1 MNSYERMIY
10 DKYAYKKPY
19 IYLVYE
25 EFERRVNATPEEY
38 EGLKTGEC
46 RFDYDSWEKRLG
58 MTRYKMQS
66 SIKALVDENVL
77 KRKFQGQKNVSVSI
91 FYLCRF
97 DNKQDNNQN
106 NNQNHNCKDSNIN
119 VLDSSN
125 NNQNNNQSNNQNLNT
140 SIYNNPNIISN
151 NINSSSKDENKTT
164 KKKKSSTKSK
174 DFKFKSK
181 DHEEAFKEIW
191 SLYPKKKGI
200 AKARECINKLLDKIS
215 KDELIRCVERYKAEC
230 IEKNIEEQ
238 FIKYGSTFFGGDYED
253 YLDINYSKPSSS
265 TTKSKPTGSDNFD
278 W

>member
-1 MNSYERMIY
+1 MAEEKGFTIIPNSIFELSLTSNEYKVLIALYSFNNKE
-10 DKYAYKKPY
+10 KGYAYPSY
-19 IYLVYE
+19 
-25 EFERRVNATPEEY
+25 RQ
-38 EGLKTGEC
+38 LKQRGKISDDRT
-46 RFDYDSWEKRLG
+46 L
-58 MTRYKMQS
+58 
-66 SIKALVDENVL
+66 IKAINGLVD
-77 KRKFQGQKNVSVSI
+77 KNIITKSVSI
-91 FYLCRF
+91 GNGTKYFI
-97 DNKQDNNQN
+97 
-106 NNQNHNCKDSNIN
+106 SNIKDTVKIQVQEN
-119 VLDSSN
+119 YSTCN
-125 NNQNNNQSNNQNLNT
+125 NTVPPTGILQEHPQENYSTTNT
-140 SIYNNPNIISN
+140 
-151 NINSSSKDENKTT
+151 NINTNTNTNIYSDKKEVVKDENKTT

-253 YLDINYSKPSSS
+253 YLDINYSKLSSS
-265 TTKSKPTGSDNFD
+265 TIKSKPTGSDDFD